1 MRAAF
6 YTEYGTSDVLQVGEL
21 PDPVTGP
28 DGIVVRVA
36 AVGVNPVD
44 HKIRQGYLD
53 GAFPSHFPIV
63 PGWDAAGTVEA
74 VGPAVTSFAVG
85 DRVLGYVRKDDVQH
99 GTSAELVR
107 AGERHLARIPD
118 GVTFETAGALPL
130 AGLTALQAVE
140 AAGIGAGDTVLV
152 HAAAGG
158 VGAFAV
164 QLAVRRGA
172 RVVGTAGEA
181 NADFL
186 RRLGA
191 EPVTYGDGLVDRVR
205 SLLDG
210 AAVTAALDFVG
221 GSAITDSV
229 TLVQDPSRVVTVT
242 DGATALGLGG
252 RYVFV
257 RPDPAQLAELVGLVA
272 DGSLHVEV
280 AETFALAD
288 IAEAHRRVE
297 TGHVRGKVV
306 VTL

>member
-6 YTEYGTSDVLQVGEL
+6 YSEYGTSDVLQVGEL

-28 DGIVVRVA
+28 DGILLRVA
-36 AVGVNPVD
+36 AAGVNPVD
-44 HKIRQGYLD
+44 YKIRQGYLD

-63 PGWDAAGTVEA
+63 PGWDAAGTVAA

-99 GTSAELVR
+99 GTTAELVR
-107 AGERHLARIPD
+107 AGERHLAPLPD
-118 GVTFETAGALPL
+118 EVSFEAAGALPL

-140 AAGIGAGDTVLV
+140 AAGIGAGDTVLI

-164 QLAVRRGA
+164 QLARLRGA
-172 RVVGTAGEA
+172 RVVGTAGES

-186 RRLGA
+186 RSLGA

-210 AAVTAALDFVG
+210 APVTAALDFIG
-221 GSAITDSV
+221 DSAITDSFA
-229 TLVQDPSRVVTVT
+229 LVQDPTRVVTVT
-242 DGATALGLGG
+242 DGAAALAEGG

-257 RPDPAQLAELVGLVA
+257 RPDPAQLGELARLVA
-272 DGSLHVEV
+272 DGSLHVEI
-280 AETFALAD
+280 AATFDLAD
-288 IAEAHRRVE
+288 VAEAHRLLE
-297 TGHVRGKVV
+297 TGHGRGKVV